1 MRRNYI
7 DNLRWICILLLFP
20 YHAAMIFNC
29 WGEEF
34 YVRGVSSEPI
44 SAFIIAC
51 YAWFMPLLFA
61 LAGASS
67 FYALQKRNAKDYAT
81 ERVKKL
87 LVPFVLGVL
96 LVVPAQ
102 TYFAERQHN
111 SYTGGYFAQY
121 KLFFTKVS
129 DLSGYTGGFAVAH
142 LWFLLFLFVISLI
155 CLPVMRRYLAREK
168 KIDGTRFPMIALFL
182 LALGPVLLSPLA
194 IGGKSI
200 GLYLGLFLLGFF
212 FLSDDALVDRI
223 MKLALPLGLSAL
235 ALIALK
241 LVSYFFWNLRAGI
254 VSDLYDAIVMWVTI
268 LALFGVGK
276 RLLSGASPVT
286 RWLAS
291 QSFAIYILHQSVLV
305 AVGFYVLRLV
315 HAPGIHFLLIA
326 LISLPLTLAAVW
338 VVSRVPYLR
347 MLLGI
352 NEKPRSA
359 SPASKEK

>member
-20 YHAAMIFNC
+20 YHAAMVFNC
-29 WGEEF
+29 WGEGF
-34 YVRGVSSEPI
+34 YVRGISSEPI

-51 YAWFMPLLFA
+51 YTWFMPLLFA

-67 FYALQKRNAKDYAT
+67 FYALQKRNAKYYAI

-87 LVPFVLGVL
+87 LVPFLLGVL
-96 LVVPAQ
+96 VLIPAQ

-111 SYTGGYFAQY
+111 GYTGGYFAQY

-129 DLSGYTGGFAVAH
+129 DLSGYTGGFAVGH
-142 LWFLLFLFVISLI
+142 LWFLLYLFVISLV

-168 KIDGTRFPMIALFL
+168 KIDGERFPFAALFL
-182 LALGPVLLSPLA
+182 LVLAPALLSPIS
-194 IGGKSI
+194 IGGKSF
-200 GLYLGLFLLGFF
+200 GLYLGMFLLGFF
-212 FLSDDALVDRI
+212 FLSSDTLVDRL
-223 MKLALPLGLSAL
+223 MKLSLPLGLSAL

-241 LVSYFFWNLRAGI
+241 LVSYFFWNLRTGI
-254 VSDLYDAIVMWVTI
+254 VSDLYDATIMWVTI

-276 RLLSGASPVT
+276 RLLNGASPVT

-315 HAPGIHFLLIA
+315 HAPGVQFLLIT
-326 LISLPLTLAAVW
+326 LISLPLTLTAVW
-338 VVSRVPYLR
+338 VVGRVPYLL

-352 NEKPRSA
+352 YEKPLSA
-359 SPASKEK
+359 SPVLKGN

>member
-29 WGEEF
+29 WGEGF
-34 YVRGVSSEPI
+34 YVRGVSNEPI

-51 YAWFMPLLFA
+51 YTWFMPLLFT

-67 FYALQKRNAKDYAT
+67 FYALQKRTAKEYAI

-87 LVPFVLGVL
+87 LVPFLLGVL

-111 SYTGGYFAQY
+111 GYTGGYFAQY
-121 KLFFTKVS
+121 KLFFTKAT
-129 DLSGYTGGFAVAH
+129 DLSGYTGGFAVGH
-142 LWFLLFLFVISLI
+142 LWFLLYLFVISLV
-155 CLPVMRRYLAREK
+155 CLPLMRRYLVRDHR
-168 KIDGTRFPMIALFL
+168 IDGARFSMIGLFL
-182 LALGPVLLSPLA
+182 LILGPVLLSPLS
-194 IGGKSI
+194 IGGKSF
-200 GLYLGLFLLGFF
+200 GLYLGMFLLGFF
-212 FLSDDALVDRI
+212 FLSSDALVDRL
-223 MKLALPLGLSAL
+223 MKRSLPLGLSSII
-235 ALIALK
+235 LIVLK
-241 LVSYFFWNLRAGI
+241 LVSYFFWNLRSGV
-254 VSDLYDAIVMWVTI
+254 VSDLFDAVIMWTTI
-268 LALFGVGK
+268 LALFGIGK
-276 RLLSGASPVT
+276 RLLNGTAPIT

-305 AVGFYVLRLV
+305 AVGFYVLRFV
-315 HAPGIHFLLIA
+315 QTSGVQFLLIA

-338 VVSRVPYLR
+338 LVSRIPYLR

-352 NEKPRSA
+352 YEKKY
-359 SPASKEK
+359 SPVPIDPNI

>member
-20 YHAAMIFNC
+20 YHAAMVFNC
-29 WGEEF
+29 WGEGF

-51 YAWFMPLLFA
+51 YTWFMPLLFA

-67 FYALQKRNAKDYAT
+67 FYALQKRNAKDYAS

-87 LVPFVLGVL
+87 LVPFLLGVL
-96 LVVPAQ
+96 FLIPAQ

-111 SYTGGYFAQY
+111 GYTGGYFAQY

-129 DLSGYTGGFAVAH
+129 DLSGYTGGFAVGH
-142 LWFLLFLFVISLI
+142 LWFLLYLFVISLA

-168 KIDGTRFPMIALFL
+168 KIDGAQFSFTALFL
-182 LALGPVLLSPLA
+182 LVLAPVLLSPIS
-194 IGGKSI
+194 IGGKSF
-200 GLYLGLFLLGFF
+200 GLYLSMFLLGFF
-212 FLSDDALVDRI
+212 FLSSDALVDRL
-223 MKLALPLGLSAL
+223 MKLSLPLGLSAL
-235 ALIALK
+235 ALIVLK
-241 LVSYFFWNLRAGI
+241 LVSYFFWNLRTGI
-254 VSDLYDAIVMWVTI
+254 VSGLFDAIVMWVTI

-276 RLLSGASPVT
+276 RLLNGATPVM

-315 HAPGIHFLLIA
+315 HAPGVQFLLIA

-338 VVSRVPYLR
+338 IVSRVPYLR

-352 NEKPRSA
+352 YKRPRSA
-359 SPASKEK
+359 SPVQKGN